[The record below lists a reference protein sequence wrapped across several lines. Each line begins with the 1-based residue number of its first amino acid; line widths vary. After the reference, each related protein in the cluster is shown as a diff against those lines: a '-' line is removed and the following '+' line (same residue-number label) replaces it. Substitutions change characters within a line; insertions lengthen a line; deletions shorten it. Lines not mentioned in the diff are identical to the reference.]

1 MSIQAFSYPVPETRF
16 FQAGQ
21 HVYKCKIRKGERSSN
36 FIREECSL
44 DEELVNEE
52 LEDAVRAVLANL
64 DGLHPFTTQHFNIFP
79 YKSKWERVSKL
90 RLMKEGVKLSA
101 YPFLITLYVECREPA
116 GRSVLNT
123 SVCNLP
129 ERETILLCAGDTLV
143 KDQTTAAP
151 HPEEGVMSQGNQH
164 KPSSE
169 NLQFLQ
175 HGYEN
180 PQAGIQYVKYKRTNG
195 SFFPCFSFR
204 ESHCLAD
211 GAEGMVCGSEIH
223 AESDDVVPKTSDPDS
238 VTGQNTGIIT
248 KLASSL
254 FPFSM
259 FFRKS
264 SAK

>member
-21 HVYKCKIRKGERSSN
+21 HVYKCRIRKGERSSN
-36 FIREECSL
+36 CEECML

-52 LEDAVRAVLANL
+52 LEDAVRVVLANL

-79 YKSKWERVSKL
+79 YKSKWEQVSKL
-90 RLMKEGVKLSA
+90 RFMREGVKLSA
-101 YPFLITLYVECREPA
+101 YPFLITLYVECREPT

-129 ERETILLCAGDTLV
+129 ERETILLAGDTLV
-143 KDQTTAAP
+143 KDQTTAVA

-164 KPSSE
+164 KPSLE
-169 NLQFLQ
+169 NLQ
-175 HGYEN
+175 
-180 PQAGIQYVKYKRTNG
+180 
-195 SFFPCFSFR
+195 

-223 AESDDVVPKTSDPDS
+223 AESDDAVPETSNPES

-259 FFRKS
+259 FFHKS

>member
-21 HVYKCKIRKGERSSN
+21 HVYKCRIRKGERSSN
-36 FIREECSL
+36 CEECML

-79 YKSKWERVSKL
+79 YKSKWEQVSKL
-90 RLMKEGVKLSA
+90 RFMREGVKLSA
-101 YPFLITLYVECREPA
+101 YPFLITLYVECREPT

-129 ERETILLCAGDTLV
+129 ERETILLAGDTLV
-143 KDQTTAAP
+143 KDQTTAVA

-164 KPSSE
+164 KPSLE
-169 NLQFLQ
+169 NLQ
-175 HGYEN
+175 
-180 PQAGIQYVKYKRTNG
+180 
-195 SFFPCFSFR
+195 
-204 ESHCLAD
+204 ESLCLAD
-211 GAEGMVCGSEIH
+211 GAEGMVCGISLNACSVVLFLLQIH
-223 AESDDVVPKTSDPDS
+223 AESDDAVPETSNPES

-259 FFRKS
+259 FFHKS

>member
-21 HVYKCKIRKGERSSN
+21 HVYKCRIRKGERSSN
-36 FIREECSL
+36 CEECML

-79 YKSKWERVSKL
+79 YKSKWEQVSKL
-90 RLMKEGVKLSA
+90 RFMREGVKLSA
-101 YPFLITLYVECREPA
+101 YPFLITLYVECREPT

-129 ERETILLCAGDTLV
+129 ERETILLAGDTLV
-143 KDQTTAAP
+143 KDQTTAVA

-164 KPSSE
+164 KPSLE
-169 NLQFLQ
+169 NLQ
-175 HGYEN
+175 
-180 PQAGIQYVKYKRTNG
+180 
-195 SFFPCFSFR
+195 
-204 ESHCLAD
+204 ESLCLAD

-223 AESDDVVPKTSDPDS
+223 AESDDAVPETSNPES

-259 FFRKS
+259 FFHKS